1 MLIIKVTTHFN
12 FKKIKQNSYLINK
25 YSMKPETQYIYIDI
39 SLIPFN
45 AATSDICCG
54 LPRL

>member
-1 MLIIKVTTHFN
+1 MN
-12 FKKIKQNSYLINK
+12 GYLTNK
-25 YSMKPETQYIYIDI
+25 YSMKLETKYIYIDI

-45 AATSDICCG
+45 AATSDIYYD